1 MGKGL
6 GLSCGILA
14 LGAFVSTSCILDPIS
29 FIWNESCVIQQIA
42 CFGALHLLNQ
52 IVQLSDGSLRHY
64 ETLSHSS
71 ARCQKVLEVS
81 NANGSHL
88 SWLELIYMRWTVV
101 FALLYSFAVMLLL
114 RAKYLGSYE
123 INMATSNTMILVG
136 FVLSTVLFTGT
147 MMIHQREPFM
157 DAWCN
162 EFIYVYMYF
171 IALTTGVAVAFFLSH
186 SCQLH
191 RSQVRH

>member
-6 GLSCGILA
+6 GLSCAILA
-14 LGAFVSTSCILDPIS
+14 LGAF
-29 FIWNESCVIQQIA
+29 IA

-52 IVQLSDGSLRHY
+52 IVQLSDGTLRNH
-64 ETLSHSS
+64 ETLSKGS
-71 ARCQKVLEVS
+71 ARCKKVLEVDQTD
-81 NANGSHL
+81 APHL

-114 RAKYLGSYE
+114 RAKYLSNFE
-123 INMATSNTMILVG
+123 INLATSNTMMVVG
-136 FVLSTVLFTGT
+136 FVLSAVLFSGT
-147 MMIHQREPFM
+147 VMIHQREPFV

-162 EFIYVYMYF
+162 DFIYVYMYF

-186 SCQLH
+186 SCHQH
-191 RSQVRH
+191 RSQVRRDEWGMRI